1 MRTFS
6 EQVLNRHFFDR
17 NTTLKTYAK
26 KYERLGD
33 HRMGNKQ
40 GRIGILVGG
49 GPAPGI
55 NSVISAAVIEANIS
69 SREVLGI
76 RNGYEFLVT
85 GDTSQTVDLTIEDVT
100 TIHTQG
106 GSILHTSRTNPTRR
120 KEDLETCVATLKKLN
135 ISHLITIGGDDTAFG
150 ASEIARAADGDIRVA
165 HVPKTIDNDLPL
177 PGDMP
182 TFGYETARHVGAGI
196 VMNLKED
203 SRTTNRWYFIVAM
216 GRHAGH
222 LSLGIGKAAAS
233 TITIIPEEFPRDT
246 VSLAE
251 VCDVLEGAI
260 LKRRISGRPDGVAII
275 AEGIASKLNL
285 SDLRKISGV
294 EIPRD
299 EYGNIKLADLPL
311 ARILRIEIE
320 RRFNERG
327 EAMGIVDLTLGY
339 ELRSAPPIPFD
350 IDYTRTLGHG
360 AVSFLLSDPAED
372 NRTTQGAM
380 ICVVDNQLR
389 AVPFEDMRDPKTG
402 KTAIRMVDTHSLYYD
417 VARRYMIRLEQS
429 DLEDDELLQQLAD
442 MASMQPDAFKR
453 RFAVKS

>member
-1 MRTFS
+1 M
-6 EQVLNRHFFDR
+6 
-17 NTTLKTYAK
+17 AK
-26 KYERLGD
+26 KS
-33 HRMGNKQ
+33 

-55 NSVISAAVIEANIS
+55 NSVISAAVIEAVNS
-69 SREVLGI
+69 NYEAVGI
-76 RNGYEFLVT
+76 KNGYEFLVK
-85 GDTSQTVDLTIEDVT
+85 GDTSQTVHFDLEDIA

-106 GSILHTSRTNPTRR
+106 GSILHTSRTNPTKRD
-120 KEDLETCVATLKKLN
+120 EDLETCISTLRKLN
-135 ISHLITIGGDDTAFG
+135 VHYLITIGGDDTSYG
-150 ASEIARAADGDIRVA
+150 ASEIARKADGDIRVA

-222 LSLGIGKAAAS
+222 LALGIGKASAS
-233 TITIIPEEFPRDT
+233 TLTLIPEEFRQPT
-246 VSLAE
+246 ISLSE

-260 LKRRISGRPDGVAII
+260 LKRKVSGRPDGVAII
-275 AEGIASKLNL
+275 AEGIASKLNVN
-285 SDLRKISGV
+285 DLRNIAGI

-299 EYGNIKLADLPL
+299 EYGNIRLADLPL
-311 ARILRIEIE
+311 ARILRTEVE
-320 RRFNERG
+320 RRFKERG
-327 EAMGIVDLTLGY
+327 EAMDIVDLTLGY

-360 AVSFLLSDPAED
+360 AVRFLLSDVPE
-372 NRTTQGAM
+372 NKRTDRGAM
-380 ICVVDNQLR
+380 ICMVDSQLK

-402 KTAIRMVDTHSLYYD
+402 KTTIRMVDIDNLYYD
-417 VARRYMIRLEQS
+417 VARRYMIRLENS
-429 DLEDDELLQQLAD
+429 DLEDTELLSKLAEQ
-442 MASMQPDAFKR
+442 ASMRPDAFKR
-453 RFAVKS
+453 RFALKS

>member
-1 MRTFS
+1 MA
-6 EQVLNRHFFDR
+6 N
-17 NTTLKTYAK
+17 N
-26 KYERLGD
+26 
-33 HRMGNKQ
+33 N

-55 NSVISAAVIEANIS
+55 NSVISAAVIEAINSGCAAI
-69 SREVLGI
+69 GI
-76 RNGYEFLVT
+76 KNGYEFLVK
-85 GDTSQTVDLTIEDVT
+85 GDTSQTVNLAIEDVT
-100 TIHTQG
+100 YIHTQG
-106 GSILHTSRTNPTRR
+106 GSILHTSRTNPTKR
-120 KEDLETCVATLKKLN
+120 KEDLETCVATLKKLD
-135 ISHLITIGGDDTAFG
+135 ISHLITIGGDDTSYG
-150 ASEIARAADGDIRVA
+150 ASEIARAAGGAIRVA

-222 LSLGIGKAAAS
+222 LALGIGKASVS
-233 TITIIPEEFPRDT
+233 TITLIPEEFPQST
-246 VSLAE
+246 ISLSE

-275 AEGIASKLNL
+275 AEGIASKLNMN
-285 SDLRKISGV
+285 DLRNISGV

-299 EYGNIKLADLPL
+299 EYDNIRLADLPL
-311 ARILRIEIE
+311 ARILREEVE
-320 RRFNERG
+320 RRFRERG
-327 EAMGIVDLTLGY
+327 EVMGIVDGTLGY

-360 AVSFLLSDPAED
+360 AVNFLLSDPED
-372 NRTTQGAM
+372 NPDTAQGAM
-380 ICVVDNQLR
+380 ICIVDGER
-389 AVPFEDMRDPKTG
+389 KAVAFKDMRDPATG
-402 KTAIRMVDTHSLYYD
+402 KTAIRLVDTKSLYYD

-429 DLEDDELLQQLAD
+429 DLEDDETLDRLAD
-442 MASMQPDAFKR
+442 SASMQPDAFKR
-453 RFAVKS
+453 RFAVKR

>member
-1 MRTFS
+1 M
-6 EQVLNRHFFDR
+6 
-17 NTTLKTYAK
+17 AK
-26 KYERLGD
+26 KP
-33 HRMGNKQ
+33 

-55 NSVISAAVIEANIS
+55 NSVISAAVIEAVNS
-69 SREVLGI
+69 NYEAVGI
-76 RNGYEFLVT
+76 KNGYEFLVK
-85 GDTSQTVDLTIEDVT
+85 GDTSQTVHFDLEDIA

-106 GSILHTSRTNPTRR
+106 GSILHTSRTNPTKRD
-120 KEDLETCVATLKKLN
+120 EDLETCISTLRKLN
-135 ISHLITIGGDDTAFG
+135 VHYLITIGGDDTSYG
-150 ASEIARAADGDIRVA
+150 ASEIARKADGDIRVA

-222 LSLGIGKAAAS
+222 LALGIGKASAS
-233 TITIIPEEFPRDT
+233 TLTLIPEEFREPT
-246 VSLAE
+246 LSLSE

-260 LKRRISGRPDGVAII
+260 LKRKVSGRPDGVAII
-275 AEGIASKLNL
+275 AEGIASKLNVN
-285 SDLRKISGV
+285 DLRNIAGI

-299 EYGNIKLADLPL
+299 EYGNIRLADLPL
-311 ARILRIEIE
+311 ARILRTEVE
-320 RRFNERG
+320 RRFKERG
-327 EAMGIVDLTLGY
+327 EAMDIVDLTLGY

-360 AVSFLLSDPAED
+360 AVRFLLSDVPE
-372 NRTTQGAM
+372 NKRTDRGAM
-380 ICVVDNQLR
+380 ICMVDSQLK

-402 KTAIRMVDTHSLYYD
+402 KTTIRMVDIDNLYYD
-417 VARRYMIRLEQS
+417 VARRYMIRLENS
-429 DLEDDELLQQLAD
+429 DLEDTELLAKLAEQAA
-442 MASMQPDAFKR
+442 MRPDAFKR
-453 RFAVKS
+453 RFALKS

>member
-1 MRTFS
+1 M
-6 EQVLNRHFFDR
+6 
-17 NTTLKTYAK
+17 AK
-26 KYERLGD
+26 KP
-33 HRMGNKQ
+33 

-55 NSVISAAVIEANIS
+55 NSVISAAVIEAVNS
-69 SREVLGI
+69 NYEAVGI
-76 RNGYEFLVT
+76 KNGYEFLVK
-85 GDTSQTVDLTIEDVT
+85 GDTSQTVHFDLEDIA

-106 GSILHTSRTNPTRR
+106 GSILHTSRTNPTKRD
-120 KEDLETCVATLKKLN
+120 EDLETCISTLRKLN
-135 ISHLITIGGDDTAFG
+135 VHYLITIGGDDTSYG
-150 ASEIARAADGDIRVA
+150 ASEIARKADGDIRVA

-222 LSLGIGKAAAS
+222 LALGIGKASAS
-233 TITIIPEEFPRDT
+233 TLTLIPEEFRQPAI
-246 VSLAE
+246 SLSE

-260 LKRRISGRPDGVAII
+260 LKRKVSGRPDGVAII
-275 AEGIASKLNL
+275 AEGIASKLNVN
-285 SDLRKISGV
+285 DLRNIAGI

-299 EYGNIKLADLPL
+299 EYGNIRLADLPL
-311 ARILRIEIE
+311 ARILRTEVE
-320 RRFNERG
+320 RRFKERG
-327 EAMGIVDLTLGY
+327 EAMDIVDLTLGY

-360 AVSFLLSDPAED
+360 AVRFLLSDVPE
-372 NRTTQGAM
+372 NKRTDRGAM
-380 ICVVDNQLR
+380 ICMVDSQLK

-402 KTAIRMVDTHSLYYD
+402 KTTIRMVDIDNLYYD
-417 VARRYMIRLEQS
+417 VARRYMIRLENS
-429 DLEDDELLQQLAD
+429 DLEDTELLSKLAEQ
-442 MASMQPDAFKR
+442 ASMRPDAFKR
-453 RFAVKS
+453 RFALKS

>member
-1 MRTFS
+1 M
-6 EQVLNRHFFDR
+6 
-17 NTTLKTYAK
+17 AK
-26 KYERLGD
+26 K
-33 HRMGNKQ
+33 N

-55 NSVISAAVIEANIS
+55 NSVISAAVIEAINS
-69 SREVLGI
+69 GYEAVGI
-76 RNGYEFLVT
+76 KNGYEFLVK
-85 GDTSQTVDLTIEDVT
+85 GDTSQTVNLGIDDVS

-120 KEDLETCVATLKKLN
+120 KEDLETCVATLKEMG

-150 ASEIARAADGDIRVA
+150 ASEIARAADGEIRVA

-203 SRTTNRWYFIVAM
+203 SVTTNRWYFIVAM

-222 LSLGIGKAAAS
+222 LALGIGKAAAS
-233 TITIIPEEFPRDT
+233 TITLIPEEFTSKT
-246 VSLAE
+246 VSLSE

-260 LKRRISGRPDGVAII
+260 LKRRVMGRPDGVAIV
-275 AEGIASKLNL
+275 AEGIASKLNIN
-285 SDLRKISGV
+285 DLRNISGV

-299 EYGNIKLADLPL
+299 EYGNIRLADLPL
-311 ARILRIEIE
+311 ARILRAEVE
-320 RRFNERG
+320 RRFKERG
-327 EAMGIVDLTLGY
+327 EAMSIVDLTLGY

-360 AVSFLLSDPAED
+360 AVRFLLSESSANDGTA
-372 NRTTQGAM
+372 QSAM
-380 ICVVDNQLR
+380 ICTVGNEQR
-389 AVPFEDMRDPKTG
+389 AVAFEDMRDPATG
-402 KTAIRMVDTHSLYYD
+402 KTAIRMVDTNNLYYD
-417 VARRYMIRLEQS
+417 VARRYMIRLEAE
-429 DLEDDELLQQLAD
+429 DLEDEEMLEKLAD
-442 MASMQPDAFKR
+442 SASMQPDAFKR
-453 RFAVKS
+453 RFSVKS

>member
-1 MRTFS
+1 M
-6 EQVLNRHFFDR
+6 
-17 NTTLKTYAK
+17 AK
-26 KYERLGD
+26 KP
-33 HRMGNKQ
+33 

-55 NSVISAAVIEANIS
+55 NSVISAAVIEAVNS
-69 SREVLGI
+69 NYEAVGI
-76 RNGYEFLVT
+76 KNGYEFLVK
-85 GDTSQTVDLTIEDVT
+85 GDTSQTVHFDLEDIA

-106 GSILHTSRTNPTRR
+106 GSILHTSRTNPTKRD
-120 KEDLETCVATLKKLN
+120 EDLETCISTLRKLN
-135 ISHLITIGGDDTAFG
+135 VHYLITIGGDDTSYG
-150 ASEIARAADGDIRVA
+150 ASEIARKADGDIRVA

-222 LSLGIGKAAAS
+222 LALGIGKASAS
-233 TITIIPEEFPRDT
+233 TLTLIPEEFRQPT
-246 VSLAE
+246 ISLSE

-260 LKRRISGRPDGVAII
+260 LKRKVSGRPDGVAII
-275 AEGIASKLNL
+275 AEGIASKLNVN
-285 SDLRKISGV
+285 DLRNIAGI

-299 EYGNIKLADLPL
+299 EYGNIRLADLPL
-311 ARILRIEIE
+311 ARILRTEVE
-320 RRFNERG
+320 RRFKERG
-327 EAMGIVDLTLGY
+327 EAMDIVDLTLGY

-360 AVSFLLSDPAED
+360 AVRFLLSDVPE
-372 NRTTQGAM
+372 NKRTDRGAM
-380 ICVVDNQLR
+380 ICMVDSQLK

-402 KTAIRMVDTHSLYYD
+402 KTAIRMVDIDNLYYD
-417 VARRYMIRLEQS
+417 VARRYMIRLEDS
-429 DLEDDELLQQLAD
+429 DLEDTELLAKLAKEAA
-442 MASMQPDAFKR
+442 MRPDAFKR
-453 RFAVKS
+453 RFALKS

>member
-1 MRTFS
+1 MA
-6 EQVLNRHFFDR
+6 NRH
-17 NTTLKTYAK
+17 
-26 KYERLGD
+26 
-33 HRMGNKQ
+33 

-55 NSVISAAVIEANIS
+55 NSVIAAAVIEAVNS
-69 SREVLGI
+69 GYEAVGI
-76 RNGYEFLVT
+76 MNGYEFLVK
-85 GDTSQTVDLTIEDVT
+85 GDTSQTIDLKLEDVT

-106 GSILHTSRTNPTRR
+106 GSILHTSRTNPTKR
-120 KEDLETCVATLKKLN
+120 EQDLETCVATLKELN
-135 ISHLITIGGDDTAFG
+135 ISHLITIGGDDTSFG
-150 ASEIARAADGDIRVA
+150 ASEIARVANGEIRVA

-196 VMNLKED
+196 VMNLRED

-222 LSLGIGKAAAS
+222 LALGIGKAAAS
-233 TITIIPEEFPRDT
+233 TITIIPEEFPKRT
-246 VSLAE
+246 ISLSD

-275 AEGIASKLNL
+275 AEGIASKLNM
-285 SDLRKISGV
+285 SDLRNISGV

-299 EYGNIKLADLPL
+299 EYGNIRLADLPL
-311 ARILRIEIE
+311 ARILRTEVE
-320 RRFNERG
+320 RRFTERG

-339 ELRSAPPIPFD
+339 ELRSAAPIPFD

-360 AVSFLLSDPAED
+360 AVHFLLADTPDGQA
-372 NRTTQGAM
+372 TTRGAM
-380 ICVVDNQLR
+380 ICLVDGEQR
-389 AVPFEDMRDPKTG
+389 AVAFEDMRDPETG
-402 KTAIRMVDTHSLYYD
+402 KTAVRMVDTKSLYYD

-429 DLEDDELLQQLAD
+429 DLEDEQTLKELAKS
-442 MASMQPDAFKR
+442 ASMQPEAFKR

>member
-1 MRTFS
+1 M
-6 EQVLNRHFFDR
+6 
-17 NTTLKTYAK
+17 AK
-26 KYERLGD
+26 K
-33 HRMGNKQ
+33 N

-55 NSVISAAVIEANIS
+55 NSVIAAAVIEALNS
-69 SREVLGI
+69 DYEAVGFK
-76 RNGYEFLVT
+76 NGYEFLVK
-85 GDTSQTVDLTIEDVT
+85 GDTSQNVELGIDDVT

-106 GSILHTSRTNPTRR
+106 GSILHTSRTNPTKRV
-120 KEDLETCVATLKKLN
+120 EDLETCVATLKKLD

-150 ASEIARAADGDIRVA
+150 ASEIARAANGEIRVA

-222 LSLGIGKAAAS
+222 LALGIGKAAAS
-233 TITIIPEEFPRDT
+233 TITLIPEEFPGKT
-246 VSLAE
+246 VSLSE

-260 LKRRISGRPDGVAII
+260 LKCRVTGRPDGVAII
-275 AEGIASKLNL
+275 AEGIASKLNM
-285 SDLRKISGV
+285 SDLRNIAGV

-299 EYGNIKLADLPL
+299 EYGNIRLADLPL
-311 ARILRIEIE
+311 ARILRTEVE
-320 RRFNERG
+320 RRFKERG
-327 EAMGIVDLTLGY
+327 EAMSIVDLTLGY
-339 ELRSAPPIPFD
+339 ELRSAAPIPFD

-360 AVSFLLSDPAED
+360 AVRFLLED
-372 NRTTQGAM
+372 TPEGEEAIHGAM
-380 ICVVDNQLR
+380 ICIVGSQQR
-389 AVPFEDMRDPKTG
+389 AVPFEDMRDPETG
-402 KTAIRMVDTHSLYYD
+402 KTAIRMVDTTKLYYD

-429 DLEDDELLQQLAD
+429 DLEDEEMLKLLAD
-442 MASMQPDAFKR
+442 SASMQPEAFKR
-453 RFAVKS
+453 RFRVKS

>member
-1 MRTFS
+1 M
-6 EQVLNRHFFDR
+6 
-17 NTTLKTYAK
+17 AK
-26 KYERLGD
+26 K
-33 HRMGNKQ
+33 N

-55 NSVISAAVIEANIS
+55 NSVIAAAVIEAVNS
-69 SREVLGI
+69 GYEAVGFK
-76 RNGYEFLVT
+76 NGYEFLVK
-85 GDTSQTVDLTIEDVT
+85 GDTSQNVELGIDDVT

-106 GSILHTSRTNPTRR
+106 GSILHTSRTNPTKRV
-120 KEDLETCVATLKKLN
+120 EDLETCVATLKKLD

-150 ASEIARAADGDIRVA
+150 ASEIARAANGEIRVA

-222 LSLGIGKAAAS
+222 LALGIGKAAAS
-233 TITIIPEEFPRDT
+233 TITLIPEEFPGKT
-246 VSLAE
+246 VSLSE

-260 LKRRISGRPDGVAII
+260 LKCRVTDRPDGVAII
-275 AEGIASKLNL
+275 AEGIASKLNM
-285 SDLRKISGV
+285 SDLRNIAGV

-299 EYGNIKLADLPL
+299 EYGNIRLADLPL
-311 ARILRIEIE
+311 ARILRTEVE
-320 RRFNERG
+320 RRFKERG
-327 EAMGIVDLTLGY
+327 EAMSIVDLTLGY
-339 ELRSAPPIPFD
+339 ELRSAAPIPFD

-360 AVSFLLSDPAED
+360 AVRFLLED
-372 NRTTQGAM
+372 TPEGEEAIHGAM
-380 ICVVDNQLR
+380 ICIVGSQQR
-389 AVPFEDMRDPKTG
+389 AVPFEDMRDPETG
-402 KTAIRMVDTHSLYYD
+402 KTAIRMVDTTKLYYD

-429 DLEDDELLQQLAD
+429 DLEDEEMLKLLAD
-442 MASMQPDAFKR
+442 SASMHPEAFKR
-453 RFAVKS
+453 RFRVKS

>member
-1 MRTFS
+1 MA
-6 EQVLNRHFFDR
+6 
-17 NTTLKTYAK
+17 NT
-26 KYERLGD
+26 
-33 HRMGNKQ
+33 N

-55 NSVISAAVIEANIS
+55 NSVISAAVIEAINS
-69 SREVLGI
+69 GYEAVGI
-76 RNGYEFLVT
+76 MNGYEFLVK
-85 GDTSQTVDLTIEDVT
+85 GDTSHTVDLGISDVT
-100 TIHTQG
+100 YIHTQG
-106 GSILHTSRTNPTRR
+106 GSILHTSRTNPTRH
-120 KEDLETCVATLKKLN
+120 KEDLDTAVATLKKLG
-135 ISHLITIGGDDTAFG
+135 ISHLITIGGDDTSYG
-150 ASEIARAADGDIRVA
+150 ASEIARVANGEIRVV

-222 LSLGIGKAAAS
+222 LALGIGKAAAS
-233 TITIIPEEFPRDT
+233 TITLIPEEFPSAT
-246 VSLAE
+246 VSLSE

-275 AEGIASKLNL
+275 AEGIASKLNVN
-285 SDLRKISGV
+285 DLRNVAGM

-299 EYGNIKLADLPL
+299 EYGNIRLADLPL
-311 ARILRIEIE
+311 ARILRAEVE
-320 RRFNERG
+320 RRFTERG

-339 ELRSAPPIPFD
+339 ELRSAAPIPFD

-360 AVSFLLSDPAED
+360 AVHFLLSDTPEGQ
-372 NRTTQGAM
+372 RTRHGAM
-380 ICVVDNQLR
+380 ICIVDGEQR
-389 AVPFEDMRDPKTG
+389 VIPFEDIRDPKTG
-402 KTAIRMVDTHSLYYD
+402 KTAIRMVDVKSLYYD
-417 VARRYMIRLEQS
+417 VARRYMIRIEQS
-429 DLEDDELLQQLAD
+429 DLEDEDTLKQLAES
-442 MASMQPDAFKR
+442 AGMQPDAFKR